1 MHLAKSIAI
10 GLMVLSI
17 VALIDAGLEAF
28 ADSGSGPERRVPT
41 IITILDGVTPVSSVI
56 TGLLAAA
63 ILWSGPRSNSFSGD
77 LLAVLVS
84 FLVVIA
90 AMTGTIATT
99 LYFHYLN
106 GPRPIP
112 WYRFALS
119 GILFIA
125 MGWAVAQNIIEKR
138 KAEQDVTPNA

>member
-1 MHLAKSIAI
+1 MS
-10 GLMVLSI
+10 
-17 VALIDAGLEAF
+17 
-28 ADSGSGPERRVPT
+28 RR
-41 IITILDGVTPVSSVI
+41 ILYVI

-77 LLAVLVS
+77 LLAVLVA

-106 GPRPIP
+106 GLRPIP

-138 KAEQDVTPNA
+138 KAEQDATPNA